1 MIMSVRPAFIIGF
14 FITVI
19 IMATAFVFQY
29 LLMLD
34 PCPLCILQ
42 RAIMVALAAIFLIG
56 LVHNPRHRLIR
67 RLYGQILATA
77 SLTGFAIAARH
88 TWLQHLPKEQSLECD
103 EGLHYWISTL
113 PPNEV
118 IEKILAGAGDCVE
131 VAWKFAGFSIPE
143 WNLVVFTGFFL
154 YGIKLLIKGF

>member
-1 MIMSVRPAFIIGF
+1 MSVRPAFIVGF
-14 FITVI
+14 LITAT

-29 LLMLD
+29 VLMLD

-42 RAIMVALAAIFLIG
+42 RAIMVALAAIFLLG
-56 LVHNPRHRLIR
+56 LLHNPQHSLVR
-67 RLYGQILATA
+67 RLYGQIIATA
-77 SLTGFAIAARH
+77 SLTGFAVAARH
-88 TWLQHLPKEQSLECD
+88 SWLQHLPKEQSLECD

-118 IEKILAGAGDCVE
+118 IQKILAGAGDCVE
-131 VAWKFAGFSIPE
+131 VAWKFSGFSIPE

-154 YGIKLLIKGF
+154 YGVKLLIKGY